1 MNLKNKKINT
11 IRMILLDI
19 LTLVLGIISIM
30 IFLYFSLATMFICGN
45 KLGAFISLKY
55 FDIEKIILFSGIG
68 IIIILLVFIWKLIKK
83 ALSKRTQL
91 INLILNLLIPLA
103 MLYFILILSGLSGS
117 SWTKSFTKGKWNAYE
132 YAREFSIK
140 DFHHKY
146 KIIGMDKKQVYEL
159 LGSNNMYIKNENG
172 YEVYYYLIG
181 QNLTANY
188 YFRVYMKNNI
198 VVNFDDYTT

>member
-1 MNLKNKKINT
+1 MNLENKKID
-11 IRMILLDI
+11 IIKMILLDI
-19 LTLVLGIISIM
+19 LMLVLGIIAIM
-30 IFLYFSLATMFICGN
+30 IFLYFSFATMFIYGN
-45 KLGAFISLKY
+45 KLDAFISLKY
-55 FDIEKIILFSGIG
+55 FDIEKIILFFGIG
-68 IIIILLVFIWKLIKK
+68 IAVILLVFIWRFIKK
-83 ALSKRTQL
+83 AFLKRTQL
-91 INLILNLLIPLA
+91 INLILNLLIPLE
-103 MLYFILILSGLSGS
+103 MLYFILVLSGLCSNR
-117 SWTKSFTKGKWNAYE
+117 WTKSFTREKWNAYE